1 MEERTSGWRQLLSAV
16 NLADFADM
24 VGGELLAIGSS
35 VRLSSESFPRLP
47 LGPLA
52 FVAGLLMALARV
64 AALLAVV
71 IVFGAGIAA
80 ITIVRGLNR
89 FFRRGRA

>member
-1 MEERTSGWRQLLSAV
+1 MEERTSDWRQLLSAV

-24 VGGELLAIGSS
+24 VGGELLTIGSS
-35 VRLSSESFPRLP
+35 VRLSFESFPRLP
-47 LGPLA
+47 LGPLP

-64 AALLAVV
+64 VALLAVV

-80 ITIVRGLNR
+80 ITIVRGLGR
-89 FFRRGRA
+89 FFRRGGT